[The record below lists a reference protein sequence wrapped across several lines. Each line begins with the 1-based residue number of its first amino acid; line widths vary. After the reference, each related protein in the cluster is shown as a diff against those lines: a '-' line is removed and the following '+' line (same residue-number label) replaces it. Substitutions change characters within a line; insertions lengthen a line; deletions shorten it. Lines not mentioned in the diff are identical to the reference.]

1 MNEIKIRKKGA
12 DTTKISLEHFP
23 LDMDV
28 IDSAGGTILVFDM
41 RLPFKTFDGN
51 LTPKEYKKYLKEISA
66 LLEDFDDIFNE
77 INKKYKLKEEK

>member
-12 DTTKISLEHFP
+12 DTTKVSLDNFP
-23 LDMDV
+23 LDVEV
-28 IDSAGGTILVFDM
+28 ISSVGGVITTFDT

-51 LTPKEYKKYLKEISA
+51 VTPKEYNNYLNEMSN
-66 LLEDFDDIFNE
+66 LLKDFDDIFGE